1 MALPWL
7 PVHPLTVL
15 ALPIFPI
22 EVGQVAVLVPP
33 CTVVCQSTV
42 AESHIIVSVPRCEH
56 PAIVVSHRVSSIA
69 SVIPHGQ
76 PVPLPARGNLEE
88 VIDSVGRLIG
98 CPQIHP

>member
-1 MALPWL
+1 MDNLTRCTPFPPSQYVFPRLERRADSLT
-7 PVHPLTVL
+7 VTQSSATHLTVL

-56 PAIVVSHRVSSIA
+56 PAIVVSHRVS
-69 SVIPHGQ
+69 
-76 PVPLPARGNLEE
+76 
-88 VIDSVGRLIG
+88 
-98 CPQIHP
+98 